1 MQVEWVYSELA
12 AFYDK
17 RADYSATALD
27 RLVAAI
33 GISEGS
39 RVADIGA
46 GTAKLA
52 LPIARRGFVVDA
64 VEPNDEMRQFGI
76 RNTRGQNVTW
86 HDGTGESTGLPSA
99 TFRLATFGSSFNVVD
114 QSRSLREVSRILMP
128 RGWMACLWNHRDLDE
143 PLQSAVESL
152 IHAEIPGYQYGDR
165 RRDPTGTIGTSGLF
179 SPTQF
184 IEERFVARVPTA
196 DYLDAY
202 RSHAT
207 LQRQAGPKF
216 AGIIGKMADMLRST
230 AVLEVP
236 YFTRIWYARLL

>member
-17 RADYSATALD
+17 RADYSPLALD
-27 RLVAAI
+27 RLLAAV
-33 GISEGS
+33 GISMGS

-52 LPIARRGFVVDA
+52 LPIAQRGYVVDA
-64 VEPNDEMRQFGI
+64 VEPNDQMRHFGI
-76 RNTRGQNVTW
+76 RNTGGQTVTW

-114 QSRSLREVSRILMP
+114 QSKSLKEVSRILMP
-128 RGWMACLWNHRDLDE
+128 RGWMACMWNHRDLDE
-143 PLQSAVESL
+143 PLQAAVESL

-165 RRDPTGTIGTSGLF
+165 RKDPTGTIGRSGLF

-184 IEERFVARVPTA
+184 IEVRFIASVPKA
-196 DYLDAY
+196 DYLDGY

-216 AGIIGKMADMLRST
+216 ADIIGRMADVLKYT